1 MVSEGNAQ
9 PLLYGYWRS
18 SSSYRVR
25 IALNLKGIAYRQQ
38 AVHLVQDGG
47 QQNLPA
53 YRAVN
58 PLGLVPA
65 LVHGDRAIV
74 QSVAICEY
82 LEEVFPQP
90 ALLPP
95 DAAGRARV
103 RALVQTIASEIQP
116 LNNLGVLRYLEQD
129 LGQPEAAVRRW
140 YAQWI
145 ERGFAALE
153 TWLGETAG
161 AGRSSDSPAGGFC
174 HGDRPTLADCFLVPQ
189 VYNAERFDCDLSPY
203 PALLGIAAHCRS
215 LAAFR
220 DAEPER
226 QPDAVV
232 AQ

>member
-1 MVSEGNAQ
+1 
-9 PLLYGYWRS
+9 
-18 SSSYRVR
+18 
-25 IALNLKGIAYRQQ
+25 
-38 AVHLVQDGG
+38 VHLVQGGG

-90 ALLPP
+90 PLLPP
-95 DAAGRARV
+95 DASGRARV
-103 RALVQTIASEIQP
+103 RAIVQTIASEIQP
-116 LNNLGVLRYLEQD
+116 LNNLGVVRYLEQD
-129 LGQPEAAVRRW
+129 LGQPDAAVRRW
-140 YAQWI
+140 YAHWI

-153 TWLGETAG
+153 TWLGETA
-161 AGRSSDSPAGGFC
+161 SNGFC
-174 HGDRPTLADCFLVPQ
+174 HGDQPTLADCFLVPQ
-189 VYNAERFDCDLSPY
+189 VYNAERFDCDLASWP
-203 PALLGIAAHCRS
+203 GITRIAAHCRA

-220 DAEPER
+220 AAEPER
-226 QPDAVV
+226 QPDAAP

>member
-1 MVSEGNAQ
+1 MVGEAGSQ

-25 IALNLKGIAYRQQ
+25 IALNLKGVAYRQHP
-38 AVHLVQDGG
+38 VHLVQGGG

-53 YRAVN
+53 YRALN

-65 LVHGDRAIV
+65 LVHGDRVIV

-82 LEEVFPQP
+82 LEEAFPQP

-153 TWLGETAG
+153 TWLGEAAG
-161 AGRSSDSPAGGFC
+161 AGTAAGGFC

-203 PALLGIAAHCRS
+203 PTLLGIVAHCRS
-215 LAAFR
+215 LPAFR
-220 DAEPER
+220 EAEPER